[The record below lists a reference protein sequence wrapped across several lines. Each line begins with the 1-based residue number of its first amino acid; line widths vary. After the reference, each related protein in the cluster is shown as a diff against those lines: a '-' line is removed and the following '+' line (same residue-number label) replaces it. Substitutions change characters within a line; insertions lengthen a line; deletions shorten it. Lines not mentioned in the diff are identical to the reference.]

1 MTTSIDAT
9 AFKYR
14 VVATDATG
22 SVRGVVYY
30 TDDAREA
37 KAVAANHTAANG
49 PDGSARVEPN
59 PEYRGHD
66 RAGRA
71 RRTVKGATA

>member
-1 MTTSIDAT
+1 MTADIDAT

-30 TDDAREA
+30 TDDVREA
-37 KAVAANHTAANG
+37 KAVAANHTSANG
-49 PDGSARVEPN
+49 PDGSARVEAN
-59 PEYRGHD
+59 PEYKGHD
-66 RAGRA
+66 RMSRA
-71 RRTVKGATA
+71 RRTGKGATA